1 MFEVCREDK
10 TCAYSKTARSRV
22 VSDKWVEPTV
32 PRRGNYSRP
41 ESSVACRTEGKWG
54 RERRM
59 CDSAAGSFTVLLI
72 HLPWVE
78 MLHNNKISPEVC
90 LEATPSWS
98 WGEKAHFII
107 IYCQRIK
114 FGWQRNLSLSFTCC
128 MWTAPHVGIDLKGFI
143 GIYSRHCSTSKLLT
157 VLFCLTYTLERLS
170 PGVPTFKHPP
180 LTWIGAVVLSHEVMD
195 L

>member
-1 MFEVCREDK
+1 MLIQRQQGRGLWVTNEWSQQFLGGEI
-10 TCAYSKTARSRV
+10 TADQSHQLPAGQRGSG
-22 VSDKWVEPTV
+22 VEKGGCV
-32 PRRGNYSRP
+32 ILRP
-41 ESSVACRTEGKWG
+41 
-54 RERRM
+54 
-59 CDSAAGSFTVLLI
+59 GSFTVLLI

-157 VLFCLTYTLERLS
+157 VLFCLTYTLERLF